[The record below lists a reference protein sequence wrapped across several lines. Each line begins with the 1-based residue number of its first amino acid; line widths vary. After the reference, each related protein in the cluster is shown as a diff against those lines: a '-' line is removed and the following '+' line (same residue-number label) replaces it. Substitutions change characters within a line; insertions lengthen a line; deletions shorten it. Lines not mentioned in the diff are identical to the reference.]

1 MVRLLKPDSGGK
13 PEAAAQ
19 NRAHRK
25 TVRELYVSFLKIG
38 SLMFGSGYT
47 MLPLLTHEIVE
58 HRAWVT
64 QGELMDAFSLS
75 QCVPGVIAV
84 NTAAFIGQKR
94 GGWAGAAAAILGV
107 ITAPIIAILLVATVL
122 MQFWN
127 SPVMVSVF
135 SGVRVAVA
143 AVITSAVVQLMR
155 ANVKSWLGVAL
166 CIAGFVIVALLH
178 LSPVFVVLMAVVVG
192 FIVWGVRRK

>member
-1 MVRLLKPDSGGK
+1 MRGASGGSPK
-13 PEAAAQ
+13 MPAKDSS
-19 NRAHRK
+19 RLK
-25 TVRELYVSFLKIG
+25 TAGELFVSFLKIG
-38 SLMFGSGYT
+38 ALMFGSGYT

-58 HRAWVT
+58 RRAWIS
-64 QGELMDAFSLS
+64 QDELLDAFALS

-94 GGWAGAAAAILGV
+94 GGWAGAAAAVLGV
-107 ITAPIIAILLVATVL
+107 ITAPILAILLVATVL

-135 SGVRVAVA
+135 NGVRVAVA
-143 AVITSAVVQLMR
+143 AVITSAVVQLLR
-155 ANVKSWLGVAL
+155 ANVKNWVGVAL

-178 LSPVFVVLMAVVVG
+178 LSPVFVVLMAVAVG
-192 FIVWGVRRK
+192 FLVWGVRRK

>member
-1 MVRLLKPDSGGK
+1 
-13 PEAAAQ
+13 
-19 NRAHRK
+19 
-25 TVRELYVSFLKIG
+25 
-38 SLMFGSGYT
+38 
-47 MLPLLTHEIVE
+47 
-58 HRAWVT
+58 
-64 QGELMDAFSLS
+64 
-75 QCVPGVIAV
+75 
-84 NTAAFIGQKR
+84 
-94 GGWAGAAAAILGV
+94 
-107 ITAPIIAILLVATVL
+107 

-135 SGVRVAVA
+135 GGVRVSVA
-143 AVITSAVVQLMR
+143 ALNTSAVLQLMR

>member
-1 MVRLLKPDSGGK
+1 MVRLLKPGAGGK

-19 NRAHRK
+19 NRTHRK

-64 QGELMDAFSLS
+64 QDELMDAFSLS

-135 SGVRVAVA
+135 GGVRVAVA